1 MACYISVPSRV
12 SLSIG
17 DWRILHLLRIIL
29 QLNFNEV
36 WLFFIQTNQT
46 WIRYVTLK
54 RNYSQKCVILVLSHL
69 LYIPKEIKIIHKR
82 SHLNASSFKPNKTN
96 RGCVKYLTVC
106 WRVDCWL
113 YAQRF
118 FILHAENIKRINTM
132 KQNVKQ
138 NKVHDEQIIVAKL
151 RQENF

>member
-17 DWRILHLLRIIL
+17 DRRILHLLRIIL

-69 LYIPKEIKIIHKR
+69 LYIPKEITIIHKR

-118 FILHAENIKRINTM
+118 FILHAEYIKRINTM

>member
-17 DWRILHLLRIIL
+17 DRRILHLLRIIL